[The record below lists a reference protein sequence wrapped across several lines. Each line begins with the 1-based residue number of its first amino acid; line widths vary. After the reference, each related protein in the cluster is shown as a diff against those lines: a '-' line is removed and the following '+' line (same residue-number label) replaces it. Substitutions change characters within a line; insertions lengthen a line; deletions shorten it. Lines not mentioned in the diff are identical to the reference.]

1 MLTCIEVHTAVSTHY
16 TTQRLI
22 EAHRH
27 TDQSPMYRRTDKI
40 TQTWSHCCTNTLTRR
55 DTLIHQIDRQTH
67 ISAWNTCTH
76 TRTPHAHVHS
86 NKPQHHPSF
95 PAAVA
100 HALLPTPPRGRRC
113 PRGNRGL
120 RSLLKPC
127 WLPRD
132 INSSLAAAGSS
143 KLSAGAGPAPGTDT
157 SALVGRTER
166 ASCPLSTLRL
176 PPRLLP
182 AASPQAVQVRGAGE
196 ARAWQSGCQGPARR
210 GVDCRSTDSGH
221 WLKPGYAPYLGSS
234 AARLLRAPWGWA
246 SQSSLDR

>member
-1 MLTCIEVHTAVSTHY
+1 M
-16 TTQRLI
+16 
-22 EAHRH
+22 
-27 TDQSPMYRRTDKI
+27 
-40 TQTWSHCCTNTLTRR
+40 
-55 DTLIHQIDRQTH
+55 
-67 ISAWNTCTH
+67 
-76 TRTPHAHVHS
+76 HS
-86 NKPQHHPSF
+86 NKPQHRPGS

-120 RSLLKPC
+120 RSLLKFC

-143 KLSAGAGPAPGTDT
+143 ELGAGAGPAPGTDT

-166 ASCPLSTLRL
+166 ASCPLSTLQL

-182 AASPQAVQVRGAGE
+182 AASLQAVQVRGAGE
-196 ARAWQSGCQGPARR
+196 ARVWQRGCQGQARR
-210 GVDCRSTDSGH
+210 DMGCRSVGSGH

-234 AARLLRAPWGWA
+234 AAHLLRAPWGWA
-246 SQSSLDR
+246 SRSSLDRENSLSSPVVTFSAPKKTRGWLLQGPLVKMGGLYSSPGPTTGQSCGLRRHSSRQSLRAI